1 MRLLFIIFISL
12 LSFTL
17 SAQSFGLKTGAAMT
31 NFSGD
36 DAEGV
41 DFRTGFYFGSFM
53 KLGEANIRYSPEV
66 IFHQKGGLV
75 DQTIDAIT
83 VSNEI
88 KTNYVDIAFNGNVHI
103 NDELALVV
111 GPYFAYAFSG
121 SISPNLFLTD
131 VSGIPSDEQM
141 DWDKYNKTEFGAN
154 IGATYEVND
163 LFHVDLRYGLAF
175 TDIMEAK
182 TIKNRSIQIGI
193 GYIFSY

>member
-1 MRLLFIIFISL
+1 MRSILVIFISV
-12 LSFTL
+12 LSL
-17 SAQSFGLKTGAAMT
+17 NISAQSFGLKTGAAMT
-31 NFSGD
+31 NFSGE
-36 DAEGV
+36 DAGDV

-53 KLGEANIRYSPEV
+53 KIGEANIRYSPEV

-88 KTNYVDIAFNGNVHI
+88 KTNYVDIAFNGNFHI
-103 NDELALVV
+103 NDELALVF
-111 GPYFAYAFSG
+111 GPYFGYAVSG
-121 SISPNLFLTD
+121 STTND
-131 VSGIPSDEQM
+131 
-141 DWDKYNKTEFGAN
+141 DWDKYNKTEFGVN
-154 IGATYEVND
+154 VGTTYEVND

-175 TDIMEAK
+175 TDIMEAQ

>member
-12 LSFTL
+12 LSVSL

-36 DAEGV
+36 DAGDV

-53 KLGEANIRYSPEV
+53 KLGEANIRYSPEI
-66 IFHQKGGLV
+66 IFHQKGAVMLSS
-75 DQTIDAIT
+75 DDSIAD
-83 VSNEI
+83 NEI
-88 KTNYVDIAFNGNVHI
+88 KMSYVDIAFNGNFHI

-111 GPYFAYAFSG
+111 GPYFAYAVSG
-121 SISPNLFLTD
+121 ST
-131 VSGIPSDEQM
+131 SDDDTM

-154 IGATYEVND
+154 IGASYEIND

-193 GYIFSY
+193 GYVFAY

>member
-66 IFHQKGGLV
+66 IFHQKGAVILSS
-75 DQTIDAIT
+75 IDSIAD
-83 VSNEI
+83 NEV
-88 KTNYVDIAFNGNVHI
+88 KMNYIDIAFNGNFHI
-103 NDELALVV
+103 NDELALIV
-111 GPYFAYAFSG
+111 GPYFGYAVSG
-121 SISPNLFLTD
+121 STNND
-131 VSGIPSDEQM
+131 

>member
-1 MRLLFIIFISL
+1 VFIGSANKIVMRLLFIIFISL

-75 DQTIDAIT
+75 DQTIDTIT

-88 KTNYVDIAFNGNVHI
+88 KTNYVDIAFNGNFHI
-103 NDELALVV
+103 NDELALVL

-121 SISPNLFLTD
+121 ST
-131 VSGIPSDEQM
+131 GDESM
-141 DWDKYNKTEFGAN
+141 DWDIYNKTEFGAN